1 MHCSPAPLD
10 YLHSPCHWQYLLQP
24 ERRVGTVEN
33 MEHRQQSIGV
43 HLPFWSTARANFTY
57 GLDLYDLEALSAR
70 KTKPQNLFPI
80 S

>member
-10 YLHSPCHWQYLLQP
+10 YLHSTCHWQYLLQP

-43 HLPFWSTARANFTY
+43 HLPFWPTPGDHIAY
-57 GLDLYDLEALSAR
+57 CLDLYDLGAQNATRR
-70 KTKPQNLFPI
+70 KLKI
-80 S
+80 SCSQ